1 MTAAALYSHQPP
13 VLRSLTY
20 YRWPFDLF
28 FRFTGAQH
36 TLPCAPVVDPLSV
49 TVWPTFRPT
58 RRPLPASRREPLPRP
73 ARLSLTLGPA
83 HRVLPPRACAR
94 SRVRER
100 ACARERA
107 NKPQT
112 RIDQS
117 KALVGPSVFDLL
129 FGVGFQR
136 PMKSSRCAAK
146 QAPPTNEIAWS
157 IRHFEFLG

>member
-1 MTAAALYSHQPP
+1 MLTFHLAPRLRPAALTYS
-13 VLRSLTY
+13 RTA
-20 YRWPFDLF
+20 R
-28 FRFTGAQH
+28 
-36 TLPCAPVVDPLSV
+36 
-49 TVWPTFRPT
+49 
-58 RRPLPASRREPLPRP
+58 RREPLPRP

-157 IRHFEFLG
+157 IRHFEFSGVESRFSSTRHHSLKNLRSRQTLFYFSHHHHDSHGPTTKHQR